1 MHVCIVSTKH
11 VSYNP
16 RVVKEADALSA
27 AGHEVTVVT
36 VCNNREQALLD
47 EGVMTS
53 RNWRLLTVR
62 YRIQGVTERLRWLH
76 LAVRQ
81 KVHAKCLSRLT
92 LGLGV
97 AERAQGREHPE
108 LKSLACSVRADLYIA
123 HHPEALGAAHA
134 AARKCQARF
143 AFDAE
148 DCHSEMFGRPVMPTQ
163 ASDQADMVRQLL
175 AGTAAGPRNPEQRR
189 IEYLER
195 KYLPRCDYLT
205 AASDGIAEAY
215 ACKYGLDR
223 PTTIL
228 NVFPLAPLAAL
239 AMSEREARA
248 SRRADPAPGCSVRLY
263 WYSQVIGPGRG
274 LEEAVQA
281 LALLPVPAELHL
293 RGSAQPGF
301 VETLVKM
308 AAGLG
313 VGDRLHLHP
322 PCPPDELIAEAASF
336 DIGLALET
344 GKEIN
349 NLLASSNKL
358 FTYMNAG
365 LAIIATDTPGQ
376 RSILGQA
383 PAAGVMCR
391 MNDAASLAE
400 AIIRLLETPQVM
412 RRAQQASRA
421 AAETHFNWE
430 VESKKLLELVCDVS

>member
-1 MHVCIVSTKH
+1 MHICIISSKH

-16 RVVKEADALSA
+16 RVVKEADALAA

-36 VCNNREQALLD
+36 VCNNRAQALLD
-47 EGVMTS
+47 EGVMAS
-53 RNWRLLTVR
+53 RGWRLLTVR
-62 YRIQGVTERLRWLH
+62 YRRQGVAERLRWLR
-76 LAVRQ
+76 LTFRQ
-81 KVHAKCLSRLT
+81 KVHAKWLARLT

-108 LKSLACSVRADLYIA
+108 LKSLACAVHADLYVA
-123 HHPEALGAAHA
+123 HHAEALGAACA
-134 AARKCQARF
+134 AARRHRARF

-148 DCHSEMFGRPVMPTQ
+148 DCHSEMFGHPVLPTQ
-163 ASDQADMVRQLL
+163 AADQADMVRQLL
-175 AGTAAGPRNPEQRR
+175 AGSASGPRNPEQRR

-195 KYLPRCDYLT
+195 KYLPHCDYLT

-223 PTTIL
+223 PTPIL
-228 NVFPLAPLAAL
+228 NVFPLAPLAAHST
-239 AMSEREARA
+239 SEREARA
-248 SRRADPAPGCSVRLY
+248 SCRADPSHANPLRLY

-293 RGSAQPGF
+293 RGSAQPGY
-301 VETLVKM
+301 VETLMNM
-308 AAGLG
+308 AAGLA

-322 PCPPDELIAEAASF
+322 PCPPDGLITEAARH

-376 RSILGQA
+376 RSILEQT
-383 PAAGVMCR
+383 PLAGRLCR
-391 MNDAASLAE
+391 MNDPASLAE
-400 AIIRLLETPQVM
+400 AIVHLLETPHALL
-412 RRAQQASRA
+412 RAQQASRA
-421 AAETHFNWE
+421 AAETRFNWE
-430 VESKKLLELVCDVS
+430 LESKKLLELACGGC